1 MGIVEEWHE
10 CLDRGEV
17 LLLDGGTGT
26 ELERRG
32 VPMDSAAWC
41 GTAALD
47 HQDAI
52 RDVHEEY
59 IRCGADAIITNTF
72 ATHRP
77 LLEAAGLGDQVGTI
91 VRRAVQA
98 ALEARERAGCPGVLV
113 AGSLSTMPASN
124 VRGGYAPLD
133 EQSAAYREQ
142 CQLLAEVGVDV
153 IALEMMQGAERASL
167 AFEAAKGTGLPV
179 WLGVSARKDSGT
191 GAITP
196 FDWPNESFEALLDA
210 LIPLGPKVVHVMH
223 TEIAAVPEAVAMV
236 RKRWQGPVGVYPES
250 GYFTMPNWNF
260 VEVIEPADLL
270 AEARGWVA
278 QGVQIVGGCCGLGPE
293 HIRALGGLR
302 AQGSGAA

>member
-10 CLDRGEV
+10 CLNRGEV

-52 RDVHEEY
+52 RDLHEEY

-91 VRRAVQA
+91 VRRAVEA

-124 VRGGYAPLD
+124 VRGGYAPLG
-133 EQSAAYREQ
+133 EQLAAYREQ
-142 CQLLAEVGVDV
+142 CQLLAEAGVDV

-223 TEIAAVPEAVAMV
+223 TEIAAVREAVAMV
-236 RKRWQGPVGVYPES
+236 QERWQGPVGVYPES

-293 HIRALGGLR
+293 HIRALGALR
-302 AQGSGAA
+302 GVDAGAA

>member
-32 VPMDSAAWC
+32 VPMDSDAWC

-52 RDVHEEY
+52 QDLHEEY
-59 IRCGADAIITNTF
+59 IRAGADAIITNTF

-77 LLEAAGLGDQVGTI
+77 LLEAAGLGDQVQAI
-91 VRRAVQA
+91 VRRAVDA
-98 ALEARERAGCPGVLV
+98 ALKARDRAGCPGVLV

-124 VRGGYAPLD
+124 VRGGYEPV
-133 EQSAAYREQ
+133 EVQSAAYREQ
-142 CQLLAEVGVDV
+142 CDLLAESGVDV
-153 IALEMMQGAERASL
+153 IALEMMQDAERGSL
-167 AFEAAKGTGLPV
+167 AFEAAKATGLPV
-179 WLGVSARKDSGT
+179 WLGVSARKDRET

-196 FDWPNESFEALLDA
+196 FNWPRVSFESVLDA
-210 LIPLGPKVVHVMH
+210 LIPLGPSIVHVMH

-236 RKRWQGPVGVYPES
+236 QERWQGPIGVYPES
-250 GYFTMPNWNF
+250 GHFTMPHWNF

-278 QGVQIVGGCCGLGPE
+278 AGVGIVGGCCGLGPE
-293 HIRALGGLR
+293 HIRALGALR
-302 AQGSGAA
+302 EAGVEAT